1 MAACRFGSKDGEVNA
16 IATTRASEDGE
27 TMTMTV
33 RTPEGEQI
41 NVVVYEK
48 IRYPIM
54 VYNNPNRTQINLDAT
69 LMDQIAD
76 FDSVVTFV
84 IFVVC

>member
-48 IRYPIM
+48 IR
-54 VYNNPNRTQINLDAT
+54 
-69 LMDQIAD
+69 
-76 FDSVVTFV
+76 
-84 IFVVC
+84 

>member
-1 MAACRFGSKDGEVNA
+1 
-16 IATTRASEDGE
+16 
-27 TMTMTV
+27 
-33 RTPEGEQI
+33 
-41 NVVVYEK
+41 
-48 IRYPIM
+48 M
-54 VYNNPNRTQINLDAT
+54 VYNNPNRTQINLNAT